1 MIAKILVIDDDPLLE
16 YVILQLF
23 RHQISTQELEFEF
36 VINGVQALEKLQ
48 TNGSFDLVL
57 TDINMPEMDGLTLL
71 ENLPAIDPTLK
82 AVVVS
87 AYGDM
92 PNIRTAMNR
101 GAFDFLTKPI
111 DFDDLKITINKALEF
126 VRITREKE
134 QQLATANA
142 QIHYQ
147 AFYDELTGLPNRNLL
162 LKEMRSGINAI
173 IKLGHLKAI
182 LFLTLN
188 RYQIVKYSLGHSR
201 GEQLLV
207 EVGRRLE
214 ACPLPTNLIARVGED
229 AFAIWLADIT
239 NSQLALDAAEHI
251 RQALEIPSNLG
262 ETAVFSRVSIG
273 VALGATGTEEPEDLL
288 RAADA
293 ARHEAFVRGAGSIVI
308 FDADMQSRALEQL
321 QLENDLQNAINLQ
334 QFYLNYQP
342 IVSFVTGQIV
352 GFEALVRWRHPSR
365 GLVPPS
371 EFIPTAEK
379 TGLIVAL
386 GEWVLSEAVACL
398 SKWQLQFPDYLPL
411 NMSVNLSG
419 VQLFAPNLL
428 PLLDSL
434 LRVHNLKGEF
444 LKLEI
449 TESVLMEN
457 AEEAAGV
464 LELLKAR
471 QVKVCLDDF
480 GTGYSNLSYLQLLP
494 IDTLKIDRSFVC
506 CLEEGGKNVTLL
518 EAILNLASSLELEAI
533 AEGVETQDQLIILRS
548 FVCCLQEGGK
558 NVTLLEAILNLA
570 NSLELEAIAEGVE
583 TQDQLIILRSLGCNS
598 YQGYFFSRPLEE
610 QGAVAMLSAATLF
623 NKA

>member
-1 MIAKILVIDDDPLLE
+1 MTAKILVIDDEPLLE
-16 YVILQLF
+16 YLILQLF
-23 RHQISTQELEFEF
+23 RHQIRTQEFEF
-36 VINGVQALEKLQ
+36 YFAINGVQALDKLQ
-48 TNGSFDLVL
+48 SDGSFDLVL

-82 AVVVS
+82 AIVVS

-92 PNIRTAMNR
+92 ANIRTAMNR

-111 DFDDLKITINKALEF
+111 DFDDLKITINKTLEF
-126 VRITREKE
+126 VRLAREKE

-147 AFYDELTGLPNRNLL
+147 AFYDELTGLPNRNWL
-162 LKEMRSGINAI
+162 LKEMRSGINSLRE
-173 IKLGHLKAI
+173 LGHLEAI

-201 GEQLLV
+201 GEQLVV
-207 EVGRRLE
+207 EVARRLE
-214 ACPLPTNLIARVGED
+214 ACALNTNFIARVGED
-229 AFAIWLADIT
+229 AFAIWIANIT
-239 NSQLALDAAEHI
+239 NSQLALDAAERI
-251 RQALEIPSNLG
+251 RQALEMPSNLNG
-262 ETAVFSRVSIG
+262 TAVFSSVSIG
-273 VALGATGTEEPEDLL
+273 IALGAIGTEEPEDLL

-293 ARHEAFVRGAGSIVI
+293 ARHEAFVRGAGNTVV

-321 QLENDLQNAINLQ
+321 QLETDLQNAITLQ

-342 IVSFVTGQIV
+342 IVSFATGQIV

-365 GLVPPS
+365 GLVSPS
-371 EFIPTAEK
+371 EFIPVAER

-419 VQLFAPNLL
+419 IQLFAPNLL

-457 AEEAAGV
+457 AEVAAGV

-480 GTGYSNLSYLQLLP
+480 GTGYSNLSYLQWLP

-506 CLEEGGKNVTLL
+506 CLEEGGKNLALL
-518 EAILNLASSLELEAI
+518 EAILNLASSLQLEAI
-533 AEGVETQDQLIILRS
+533 AEGVETQ
-548 FVCCLQEGGK
+548 E
-558 NVTLLEAILNLA
+558 
-570 NSLELEAIAEGVE
+570 
-583 TQDQLIILRSLGCNS
+583 QLIILRSLGCNS

-610 QGAVAMLSAATLF
+610 EGAVALLSAATLLSD
-623 NKA
+623 A

>member
-1 MIAKILVIDDDPLLE
+1 MTAKILVVDDEPLLE

-23 RHQISTQELEFEF
+23 RHQISTKELEFEF
-36 VINGVQALEKLQ
+36 AINGVQALNKLQ
-48 TNGSFDLVL
+48 ADGSFDLVL

-92 PNIRTAMNR
+92 PNIRIAMNR

-111 DFDDLKITINKALEF
+111 DFDDLKITINKTLDV
-126 VRITREKE
+126 VRITRERE
-134 QQLATANA
+134 QQLAIANA

-147 AFYDELTGLPNRNLL
+147 AFYDDLTGLPNRNLL
-162 LKEMRSGINAI
+162 LKEMRTGVNSI
-173 IKLGHLKAI
+173 IELGRLKAL

-214 ACPLPTNLIARVGED
+214 ACALPRNLIARVGED

-239 NSQLALDAAEHI
+239 NSQLALDAAKHI
-251 RQALEIPSNLG
+251 SQALEIPSNLG
-262 ETAVFSRVSIG
+262 GTTVFSSVSIG
-273 VALGATGTEEPEDLL
+273 IALGAMGTEEPEDLL

-293 ARHEAFVRGAGSIVI
+293 ARHEAFVRGAGNIVV
-308 FDADMQSRALEQL
+308 FDANMQSRALEQL

-365 GLVPPS
+365 GLISPS

-419 VQLFAPNLL
+419 IQLFAPNLL

-506 CLEEGGKNVTLL
+506 CLEEGGKNLTLL

-533 AEGVETQDQLIILRS
+533 AEGVETQ
-548 FVCCLQEGGK
+548 E
-558 NVTLLEAILNLA
+558 
-570 NSLELEAIAEGVE
+570 
-583 TQDQLIILRSLGCNS
+583 QLIILRSLGCNS

-610 QGAVAMLSAATLF
+610 EGAVAMLTAATLF
-623 NKA
+623 NNA